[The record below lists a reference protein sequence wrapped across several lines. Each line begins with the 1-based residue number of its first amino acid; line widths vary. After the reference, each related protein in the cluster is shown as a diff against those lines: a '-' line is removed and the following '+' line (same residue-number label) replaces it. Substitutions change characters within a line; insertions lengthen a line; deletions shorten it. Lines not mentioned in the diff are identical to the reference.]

1 MNEIETLKKEVALL
15 HKCAVITGV
24 ILIGL
29 MFTLFLI
36 ALTGC
41 ATPGE
46 RLLTKINDDVN
57 YQAPQGKFGQCRTTA
72 EQKVKILTDM
82 GIKAEV
88 VHCEARDKYSWDHA
102 GVKVYL
108 DGQEWFLDN
117 GKIMDVVWEYS
128 EVKKACYDFILP

>member
-1 MNEIETLKKEVALL
+1 MTTKKLNY
-15 HKCAVITGV
+15 
-24 ILIGL
+24 
-29 MFTLFLI
+29 LFLSAI
-36 ALTGC
+36 FFLITLLILSIYGC

-102 GVKVYL
+102 GVKATL

-117 GKIMDVVWEYS
+117 GTIMDVPWKYA